1 MLERCFKHIP
11 KCKNQGKIKRKSFIY
26 INFFYY
32 LFIKF
37 SFFFL

>member
-11 KCKNQGKIKRKSFIY
+11 KCKNQDKIKRKSFIY

-32 LFIKF
+32 LFVKF
-37 SFFFL
+37 SFFF